1 MGSRACGIK
10 RSKLQRCHE
19 RSIAVSA
26 SRGRAGCKKT
36 RWKLDHRRKDGARRK
51 LRPFFFLSVISRRCT
66 YSCIRWL
73 GAKTWQTVGRITW
86 HGSRATLSKEKLA
99 SGGNNI
105 NGFWWK
111 ALMEAMDKERI
122 VDTEN
127 RSYECRAYL
136 CPLPLVIERF
146 ARYYAPVIVGGIGAL
161 YCASNLCQ
169 LWSL

>member
-1 MGSRACGIK
+1 MKARSSSK
-10 RSKLQRCHE
+10 RWCAQK
-19 RSIAVSA
+19 A
-26 SRGRAGCKKT
+26 SS
-36 RWKLDHRRKDGARRK
+36 L
-51 LRPFFFLSVISRRCT
+51 FLSLCDLETVYILAYVGSGPKLGRQ
-66 YSCIRWL
+66 L
-73 GAKTWQTVGRITW
+73 GALLDTV
-86 HGSRATLSKEKLA
+86 ATLSKEKLA

-169 LWSL
+169 L

>member
-1 MGSRACGIK
+1 MKARSSSK
-10 RSKLQRCHE
+10 RWYAQK
-19 RSIAVSA
+19 A
-26 SRGRAGCKKT
+26 SS
-36 RWKLDHRRKDGARRK
+36 L
-51 LRPFFFLSVISRRCT
+51 FLSLCDLETVYILAYVGSGPKLGRQ
-66 YSCIRWL
+66 L
-73 GAKTWQTVGRITW
+73 GALLDTV
-86 HGSRATLSKEKLA
+86 ATLSKEKLA

-169 LWSL
+169 L